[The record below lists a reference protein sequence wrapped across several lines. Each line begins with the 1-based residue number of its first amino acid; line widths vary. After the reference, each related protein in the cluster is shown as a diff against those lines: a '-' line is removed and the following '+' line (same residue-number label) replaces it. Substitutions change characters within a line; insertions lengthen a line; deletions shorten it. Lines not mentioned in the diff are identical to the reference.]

1 METLLGESF
10 CEVAD
15 TVISWLSCFHH
26 HQSSVLFMFQ
36 RLIKPYVALVS
47 HQQQQQ
53 KITQNSSQR
62 FNSSQWKII
71 HNVSVCVCVW
81 METTYGESISFY
93 LETGSAVF
101 IYIWSVG
108 SVLMAITQPLHWACI
123 LLNLLAETV
132 VVAVI
137 QLEQTQNRY
146 LKKGKYIFKT
156 WGSSTQLTGGVYIYF
171 HGLTC
176 HTPDCSSAS
185 NHWPGSQRGRSLMQ

>member
-1 METLLGESF
+1 MFS
-10 CEVAD
+10 
-15 TVISWLSCFHH
+15 S
-26 HQSSVLFMFQ
+26 SSVLSTVHVPSPHKT
-36 RLIKPYVALVS
+36 ICCTSSTSTTTK
-47 HQQQQQ
+47 

-71 HNVSVCVCVW
+71 HNVCVCVW

-93 LETGSAVF
+93 LETGSAGF

-108 SVLMAITQPLHWACI
+108 SVLMAITQLLHWACI

-156 WGSSTQLTGGVYIYF
+156 WGSSTQLTGGGYIYF